1 MQTVL
6 QWMSSDLN
14 HSLEPAFIQ
23 LTTTASSGEERKFNM
38 MDMQLVQ
45 LIVLLIKPK
54 TGVIQRGTGVG
65 KQRIAK
71 ELEVGE
77 RDTGSWKLWGKSSI
91 RSSTKSYKKEEHKG
105 KQEQIQRVI
114 RFTDYISVS
123 TKYKKFTLFIS
134 DLARLSSQAEQRS
147 HSTSPA
153 CSASFEIISIY

>member
-1 MQTVL
+1 
-6 QWMSSDLN
+6 MSSDLN
-14 HSLEPAFIQ
+14 RSLEPAFIQ
-23 LTTTASSGEERKFNM
+23 LTTTAASGEERKFNM

-54 TGVIQRGTGVG
+54 TGVIQRGAGVG
-65 KQRIAK
+65 KQRVAK

-77 RDTGSWKLWGKSSI
+77 RDTGSWKLWGKSRI

-105 KQEQIQRVI
+105 KQEQIQQVV

-123 TKYKKFTLFIS
+123 TKYKKFTIFVCGQEFHF
-134 DLARLSSQAEQRS
+134 ACLSSQAEQRS
-147 HSTSPA
+147 HSTSPT

>member
-1 MQTVL
+1 M
-6 QWMSSDLN
+6 N
-14 HSLEPAFIQ
+14 HSLEPVFIQ
-23 LTTTASSGEERKFNM
+23 LTTTAASGEERKFDM

-45 LIVLLIKPK
+45 LIDLLIKPK
-54 TGVIQRGTGVG
+54 TAVIQRGPGVG
-65 KQRIAK
+65 KQRVAK

-77 RDTGSWKLWGKSSI
+77 RGTGSWKLWGKSRI

-134 DLARLSSQAEQRS
+134 EQEFHLARLSSQAEQRS
-147 HSTSPA
+147 HSTSPT

>member
-1 MQTVL
+1 
-6 QWMSSDLN
+6 MSSDLN
-14 HSLEPAFIQ
+14 RSLEPAFIQ
-23 LTTTASSGEERKFNM
+23 LTTTAASGEERKFNM

-54 TGVIQRGTGVG
+54 TGVIQRGAGVG
-65 KQRIAK
+65 KQRVAK

-77 RDTGSWKLWGKSSI
+77 RGTGSWKLWGKSRI

-134 DLARLSSQAEQRS
+134 EQEFNLARLSSQAEQRS
-147 HSTSPA
+147 HSTSPT
-153 CSASFEIISIY
+153 CFASYELISIY